1 MTSLNLYYIIDK
13 SPHGKSSGKTPP
25 ALSRGARTAR
35 AGGGPSGGPPRAA
48 QRPGPGRPDLPPA
61 GLAAGGTRRSSRC
74 FRGSLPH
81 RSPPGCAPHGSP
93 GPEPPTAA
101 PGCGSLNGSPGPS
114 PSRQP
119 RAEPP
124 HGTAAG
130 TRPVPTATG
139 ACRSRRRASREPPAA
154 QTPPGLPSPST
165 AGSAP
170 SLPPLVAANVFRG
183 RAAGGPERARPRAG
197 EALPPRSASG
207 GARSRPEAEP
217 LQLVADV
224 VLANVARRGPARSA
238 SRAPGGLSLAW
249 CWLPAGSGYPC
260 GSRPAE
266 SSGGVARCRD
276 AKGQPLRRAG
286 QSDGHCTACSASRT
300 YRLFLTQRPRNS
312 QQVKPECLL
321 FENEPVQKY
330 VKDAITRDR
339 AAQSL
344 RPPVGSTQRILQELQ
359 PPVGSTQRILQELQ
373 PPVGSTQR
381 ILQELRSSRQEKRKE
396 NRYRVI
402 ASHRPACAE
411 TAVPATGA
419 GADTDGHGAGS
430 GAQEDAS
437 QEESGAAD
445 KSSDCCG
452 KFQLFDIVQE
462 EEMVGDCSVTSANPQ
477 KIDPDVILCNAVEMI
492 RERLN
497 VSEDAKK
504 HCEKEDEYVY
514 DIYYKETSAP
524 GWIENIL
531 SVQPYRE
538 EYEWVNDDP
547 VPEEVY
553 EDEDDENDENN
564 WRNDYPEEDEFLPE
578 EDGEKEPEESSSDEE
593 QYYRR
598 RTWDKYRQEV
608 LQEFGYDEMEDLGS
622 D

>member
-1 MTSLNLYYIIDK
+1 M
-13 SPHGKSSGKTPP
+13 SSAAVLRVRRK
-25 ALSRGARTAR
+25 RG
-35 AGGGPSGGPPRAA
+35 
-48 QRPGPGRPDLPPA
+48 
-61 GLAAGGTRRSSRC
+61 
-74 FRGSLPH
+74 
-81 RSPPGCAPHGSP
+81 
-93 GPEPPTAA
+93 GPEPAEA
-101 PGCGSLNGSPGPS
+101 LLLACK
-114 PSRQP
+114 R
-119 RAEPP
+119 RREEPP
-124 HGTAAG
+124 E
-130 TRPVPTATG
+130 
-139 ACRSRRRASREPPAA
+139 RS
-154 QTPPGLPSPST
+154 LFK
-165 AGSAP
+165 
-170 SLPPLVAANVFRG
+170 LVATV
-183 RAAGGPERARPRAG
+183 
-197 EALPPRSASG
+197 
-207 GARSRPEAEP
+207 
-217 LQLVADV
+217 
-224 VLANVARRGPARSA
+224 
-238 SRAPGGLSLAW
+238 
-249 CWLPAGSGYPC
+249 
-260 GSRPAE
+260 
-266 SSGGVARCRD
+266 SS
-276 AKGQPLRRAG
+276 K
-286 QSDGHCTACSASRT
+286 
-300 YRLFLTQRPRNS
+300 
-312 QQVKPECLL
+312 
-321 FENEPVQKY
+321 NEPVQKY

-344 RPPVGSTQRILQELQ
+344 QPPVGSTQRILQELQ

-381 ILQELRSSRQEKRKE
+381 ILQELRSSRQERRKE

-402 ASHRPACAE
+402 ASHRPTCAE

-430 GAQEDAS
+430 GAQQDAS

-462 EEMVGDCSVTSANPQ
+462 EEMVGDCSVTFANPQ

-608 LQEFGYDEMEDLGS
+608 LREFGYDEMEDLGS